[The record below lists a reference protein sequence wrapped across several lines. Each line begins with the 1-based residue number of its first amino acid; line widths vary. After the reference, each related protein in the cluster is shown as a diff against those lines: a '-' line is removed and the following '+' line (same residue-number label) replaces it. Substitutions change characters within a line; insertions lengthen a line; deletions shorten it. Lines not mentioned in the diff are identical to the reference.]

1 MISNGIYFPLA
12 LTISFSVYI
21 SIHLE
26 QMVRLCIEKWHVLEN
41 IWTQDHGRMVFIVL
55 LALLSLSC
63 YMAAIS
69 WAKRDLQSSKHISRP
84 TRTPWISAEPECLSF
99 ISYFVCMFMKYVF
112 NLTSTDA
119 DSLSFVIWMSS
130 LAIKLAVSLYVVIAL
145 SSLFTSFFTI
155 KSSSQLLYLFKHPFY
170 VTLITCS
177 LFFCSFIPLVVRLG
191 LSFSPCHTSMH
202 LTAILLGY

>member
-1 MISNGIYFPLA
+1 MSLRTSEHKIMVEWYYCPLGS
-12 LTISFSVYI
+12 LVFE
-21 SIHLE
+21 L
-26 QMVRLCIEKWHVLEN
+26 L
-41 IWTQDHGRMVFIVL
+41 HGRYPLERNVIYSL
-55 LALLSLSC
+55 L
-63 YMAAIS
+63 
-69 WAKRDLQSSKHISRP
+69 KHISRP

-99 ISYFVCMFMKYVF
+99 ISYLVCTFIKYLL

-130 LAIKLAVSLYVVIAL
+130 LAIKRAVSLYVVIAL